1 MNLTKSQ
8 LHFWLLQFE
17 HCLVYCRATH
27 SLSCIFRFFAMV
39 KISCGTSNR
48 PQKSKKCTEILK
60 WSYVL
65 CDLTDRSI
73 AKVGKKAY
81 AQVETSYQKMNQ
93 SLQKMGYLHEE
104 EKKKKN
110 SHIDLIWLWNL
121 IKRWCWLSDAC
132 LKTSWFIVCVCFN
145 IYQCDSQFCIFF

>member
-65 CDLTDRSI
+65 CDLTDSSI

-110 SHIDLIWLWNL
+110 SHIDL
-121 IKRWCWLSDAC
+121 A
-132 LKTSWFIVCVCFN
+132 LKPDKKMMLTIRCMFKNFMIYCVCVFN